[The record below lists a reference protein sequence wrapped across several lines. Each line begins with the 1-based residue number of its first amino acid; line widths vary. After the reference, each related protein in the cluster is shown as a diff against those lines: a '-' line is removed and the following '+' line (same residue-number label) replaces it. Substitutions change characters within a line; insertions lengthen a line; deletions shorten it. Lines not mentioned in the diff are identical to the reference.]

1 MDGEK
6 PPLFQFETIPIYV
19 INLDRRPDR
28 WEIFLKN
35 RYAKTFKGLERFS
48 AFDGKTLD
56 LSGETRISLHTR
68 DNIRRQFRRSHH
80 EINTLG
86 AVGASFSHFGCWK
99 KLLASDAEYAMIF
112 EDDIYIGETY
122 FEKAKWLARTLP
134 RDADIWLLGYHP
146 GSLKATPMMKGS
158 PWYNVKGFTGAH
170 CYIISRRGAE
180 ELLKEAYPVETH
192 VEFYMSTAAKERRLK
207 FLAHKSLRVPASV
220 EFQVEND
227 SDTLLTKTCP
237 LCFVPDDPRDSHF
250 IVSQMGAGQAAVAV
264 MAMLFVAYGTFKSR
278 Q

>member
-1 MDGEK
+1 MDGER
-6 PPLFQFETIPIYV
+6 PPLFKFETMPIYV

-28 WEIFLKN
+28 WETFLKN
-35 RYAKTFKGLERFS
+35 PYTKTFQNVERFS

-68 DNIRRQFRRSHH
+68 DTIRKKFRRSHY

-99 KLLASDAEYAMIF
+99 KLLASDSEYAMIF
-112 EDDIYIGETY
+112 EDDIYIGEKY
-122 FEKAKWLARTLP
+122 FEKAKWFARSIP
-134 RDADIWLLGYHP
+134 RDFDIWILGFHP
-146 GSLKATPMMKGS
+146 GSLKGTPMMKGS
-158 PWYNVKGFTGAH
+158 PWIDVKSFTGAH

-192 VEFYMSTAAKERRLK
+192 VEFYMTTAAKERGLR
-207 FLAHKSLRVPASV
+207 FFAHRGLRVPAAV
-220 EFQVEND
+220 EFQLEND

-237 LCFVPDDPRDSHF
+237 LCFVPDDPRDSYF
-250 IVSQMGAGQAAVAV
+250 IVSQMGIAQAAVALA
-264 MAMLFVAYGTFKSR
+264 AMGFVGWGLAKN
-278 Q
+278 